1 MKQPQTLIELAELAV
16 AKRDASGRRLAE
28 LAQNEGFALA
38 STTFNHI
45 RAGRYKSAPTDETIR
60 AIGWLAGVSD
70 EVAFAAA
77 GQKAPGLPLA
87 DELPPGA
94 DNLSPKARK
103 TIIDLTRVL
112 IEYETESHGNN
123 DSTKGIDKPRTLRAV
138 APTSDSSQGQKTGV
152 PDDFELML
160 DHLGVRQLHGDD
172 AKNHPAPAEPLAAH
186 PSFETE
192 REEFEREH
200 GERGEDS
207 QDPEGS

>member
-16 AKRDASGRRLAE
+16 TKRQASGRRLAE

-45 RAGRYKSAPTDETIR
+45 RAGRYKSTPTDETIR

-94 DNLSPKARK
+94 DNLSAKARK

-112 IEYETESHGNN
+112 IEYEAGSNEQDQQPNKS
-123 DSTKGIDKPRTLRAV
+123 IEPLRAV
-138 APTSDSSQGQKTGV
+138 APASDPRPGQKTGLT
-152 PDDFELML
+152 E
-160 DHLGVRQLHGDD
+160 
-172 AKNHPAPAEPLAAH
+172 AEDSVTPPPIEQLAAH
-186 PSFETE
+186 FPFETE
-192 REEFEREH
+192 HEKFERLH
-200 GERGEDS
+200 GQRGEEN
-207 QDPEGS
+207 QDPEPDL